1 MKTLSTV
8 ASEYRGI
15 WVEERGSELV
25 ISSCVFFLLCDS
37 PANQDPLQHRKSL
50 LTRAAFSRALGRA
63 QRGPGLAA
71 CWTGLAPR
79 REVKSGLFP
88 TEEVVLKG

>member
-15 WVEERGSELV
+15 GVEERGSEFV

-37 PANQDPLQHRKSL
+37 LANQDPLQHRKSL
-50 LTRAAFSRALGRA
+50 LT
-63 QRGPGLAA
+63 
-71 CWTGLAPR
+71 
-79 REVKSGLFP
+79 
-88 TEEVVLKG
+88 